1 MHIKRKIHSLLFLI
15 MLPFFL
21 LAQDSHLSFSRQQMY
36 EDYNQF
42 VQIVRDY
49 NPQINVRE
57 MVTGYNVLS
66 RLESL
71 RPQIDSVCSNHDYFK
86 LLENAVSTLVDIHAY
101 AISPTRS
108 PFWMPLYHN
117 TTFKAIDTS
126 AIRSVMRYYTES
138 PASNCSDNS
147 SFSFGSILQYI
158 DGKYYTM
165 GEIVL
170 KGKNSKVK
178 ICESILTKVNGENVD
193 TYVYNN
199 LHKQIGAF
207 VRWDHKNRKY
217 YSNMLRLPLSQIT
230 FQDKEG
236 NEKNVNLALYP
247 VKLYRLSSGQKK
259 ILKQFPKTES
269 KNVVYFDNS
278 RVVYIR
284 IPVMSP
290 GIEKP
295 IIDEL
300 FHIFQDYNPE
310 KIVFDVRNNRGGSD
324 EVWINI
330 VERLICDT
338 ISFPTCLAVR
348 NQEDIVNYCH
358 KQWQTK
364 LTKYNYFGQSFAC
377 VTDTFTLDPD
387 SFNMGFKG
395 CFYVLQDQN
404 TLSAAHSLSSLCRY
418 SDRFISVGI
427 PTGILAGR
435 GVGPSLFQLS
445 NSKFTFAM
453 ECDIDFTE
461 ISDALDCYQDNPEI
475 LVQTSLEEE
484 IMRNFFHPKYIYSE
498 QYLFNKDTFLQS
510 VFNHR

>member
-1 MHIKRKIHSLLFLI
+1 

-57 MVTGYNVLS
+57 IVTGYNVLS

-71 RPQIDSVCSNHDYFK
+71 RPRIDSVCSNHDYFK

-138 PASNCSDNS
+138 PASNCSDNP
-147 SFSFGSILQYI
+147 SFSFGSFLQYI

-217 YSNMLRLPLSQIT
+217 YCNMLRLPLSQIT
-230 FQDKEG
+230 FQDREG
-236 NEKNVNLALYP
+236 NEKNVNMALYP
-247 VKLYRLSSGQKK
+247 VKLYRLSFGQKNIK
-259 ILKQFPKTES
+259 AKTKE
-269 KNVVYFDNS
+269 K
-278 RVVYIR
+278 R
-284 IPVMSP
+284 IS
-290 GIEKP
+290 
-295 IIDEL
+295 
-300 FHIFQDYNPE
+300 
-310 KIVFDVRNNRGGSD
+310 
-324 EVWINI
+324 
-330 VERLICDT
+330 LI
-338 ISFPTCLAVR
+338 
-348 NQEDIVNYCH
+348 
-358 KQWQTK
+358 
-364 LTKYNYFGQSFAC
+364 
-377 VTDTFTLDPD
+377 
-387 SFNMGFKG
+387 
-395 CFYVLQDQN
+395 
-404 TLSAAHSLSSLCRY
+404 
-418 SDRFISVGI
+418 
-427 PTGILAGR
+427 
-435 GVGPSLFQLS
+435 
-445 NSKFTFAM
+445 
-453 ECDIDFTE
+453 
-461 ISDALDCYQDNPEI
+461 
-475 LVQTSLEEE
+475 
-484 IMRNFFHPKYIYSE
+484 
-498 QYLFNKDTFLQS
+498 
-510 VFNHR
+510 